1 MRVSVI
7 GLGTMGAPMARHLL
21 AAGHEV
27 TVHNR
32 TREREEPLAEM
43 GAKRASTPAEAA
55 AGADV
60 VLTCVSDSPDL
71 LHVLFG
77 PSGAAEGLEPG
88 AVVVDCSTVSPS
100 ATVEAARRLAEVG
113 AGMVD
118 APVSGGSE
126 GAERGTLTI
135 FAGGEEEHVAKARPV
150 LEAIGSRITH
160 LGPAGSGQLAK
171 AVNQVMIAGTYAT
184 VGEGIA
190 LAEAAGLPVESLVE
204 ALGQGAAASWVLE
217 NRSGNMISGSYPLG
231 FKVELHR
238 KDLRIALEEA
248 KRLGLDMPVSRLVER
263 EEDQLVAEGYGDEDV
278 SALARLPRHR
288 PAGEGDSTSGR

>member
-21 AAGHEV
+21 EAGHEV

-32 TREREEPLAEM
+32 TREREQPLAEL
-43 GAKRASTPAEAA
+43 GAARAASPAEAA
-55 AGADV
+55 VGAEV
-60 VLTCVSDSPDL
+60 LLTCVADSPDL
-71 LHVLFG
+71 LEVLFG
-77 PSGAAEGLEPG
+77 DGGAAEGLAPG
-88 AVVVDCSTVSPS
+88 AVVCDCSTISPS
-100 ATVEAARRLAEVG
+100 ATVEAAGRLAERGVG
-113 AGMVD
+113 LVD

-135 FAGGEEEHVAKARPV
+135 FVGGEPEHVAVARPV
-150 LEAIGSRITH
+150 LETFGSRITH

-190 LAEAAGLPVESLVE
+190 LAEAAGLPLDALVE

-217 NRSGNMISGSYPLG
+217 NRAANMIGNSYPLG
-231 FKVELHR
+231 FKVQLHR
-238 KDLRIALEEA
+238 KDLGIALDEA
-248 KRLGLDMPVSRLVER
+248 ARLGVRMPVSRLVGD
-263 EEDQLVAEGYGDEDV
+263 EEDELIADGHGDEDV
-278 SALARLPRHR
+278 SALARLPRR
-288 PAGEGDSTSGR
+288 RDGG